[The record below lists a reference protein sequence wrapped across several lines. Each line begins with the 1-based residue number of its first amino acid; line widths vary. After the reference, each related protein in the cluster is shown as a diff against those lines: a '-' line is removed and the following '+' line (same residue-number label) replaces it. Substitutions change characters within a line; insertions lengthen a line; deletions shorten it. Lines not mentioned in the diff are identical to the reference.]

1 MTHAAT
7 GLRRRLTTAA
17 LAVLLVTTVAA
28 CSSGSGESRDSGGG
42 DAASSE
48 AEAPARGAD
57 ADRPDGLSALDD
69 STGRNVATGPADVA
83 DVADERKLISQ
94 GNVQLRSEDVEQ
106 ALFDVQ
112 QVVDTVAGEVVQKDT
127 ATGEAGAATRARLV
141 LRVPSARFDEAMA
154 GLEDAA
160 DLVTSSSNVQDV
172 TTKVLDVDIRV
183 RVQRR
188 SIQRIEVLL
197 DQAES
202 IRDIVAVERQ
212 LSTRQADLASLERQ
226 QAYLADQTA
235 QATIT
240 LSIERTKAPADKAEE
255 KEDREGFVAG
265 LDSGWTGFKNVTVA
279 LATALGAALP
289 FLLVLALLAWPA
301 RLLVRRLARRR
312 TSPVVEA

>member
-1 MTHAAT
+1 MTPAST

-28 CSSGSGESRDSGGG
+28 CSGGSGGSDGG
-42 DAASSE
+42 DAALSE
-48 AEAPARGAD
+48 REAPARDTD
-57 ADRPDGLSALDD
+57 ADRPDALSALDA
-69 STGRNVATGPADVA
+69 STGRNAATGVA
-83 DVADERKLISQ
+83 DVPDERKLISQ
-94 GNVQLRSEDVEQ
+94 GNVQLRSDDVEQ

-112 QVVDTVAGEVVQKDT
+112 QVVDTFAGEVVQKDT
-127 ATGEAGAATRARLV
+127 ATGQAGAATRARLV

-188 SIQRIEVLL
+188 SIRRIEVLL
-197 DQAES
+197 DRAQS

-240 LSIERTKAPADKAEE
+240 LSIERTEAPADKAEE
-255 KEDREGFVAG
+255 KEDRGFVAG
-265 LDSGWTGFKNVTVA
+265 LDSGWTGFKNLTVA

-289 FLLVLALLAWPA
+289 FLLVLALLVWPT
-301 RLLVRRLARRR
+301 RLLVRRVARRR
-312 TSPVVEA
+312 TSPVAEA